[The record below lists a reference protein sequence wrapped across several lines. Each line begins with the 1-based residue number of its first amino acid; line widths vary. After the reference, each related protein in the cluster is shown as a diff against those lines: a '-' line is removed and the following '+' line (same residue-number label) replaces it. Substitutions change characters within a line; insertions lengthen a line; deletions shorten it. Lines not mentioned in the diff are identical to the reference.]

1 MTSVC
6 VWTSTWL
13 CMVSLSSHD
22 WALVHV
28 SVSGVGT
35 KTREGVCQEA
45 RGILSILLEDTGQR
59 TPPGHTGLP
68 AHTPGPK
75 PGLCFLAL
83 SFLEG
88 TQNQSWG

>member
-6 VWTSTWL
+6 VWMSTWL

-45 RGILSILLEDTGQR
+45 RGILSILLEGTGQR
-59 TPPGHTGLP
+59 NPQVTLVSPHTSP
-68 AHTPGPK
+68 APS
-75 PGLCFLAL
+75 LA
-83 SFLEG
+83 SA
-88 TQNQSWG
+88 S